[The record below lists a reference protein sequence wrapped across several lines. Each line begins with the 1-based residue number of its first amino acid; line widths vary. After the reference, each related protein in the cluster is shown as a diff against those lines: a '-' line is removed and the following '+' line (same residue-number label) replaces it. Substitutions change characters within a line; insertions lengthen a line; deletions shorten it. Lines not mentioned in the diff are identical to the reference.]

1 MSLFETF
8 SHTLERAQE
17 ILIEPLL
24 LPISKAR
31 LRFHIVSTNDMI
43 TSPWTMKLR
52 EHLMKERP
60 VIDCLEHLDDIKHTR
75 MAYAYLFD
83 EIRNDTSR
91 DGILE
96 LWLWTCGIAAGEI
109 QALCHRAG
117 ILESKEEDPAG
128 SSDSVALLQKARK
141 DAEEMIS
148 FLSDQPMCAQEASLT
163 SKTWQLEV
171 GKLKSLLS
179 FRTHVVCKA
188 LGDIDAA
195 IGYLKEAIKHDPNCA
210 ENPEDRPPKWV
221 FGVGSWTNP
230 RSVYTRGITLS
241 RVYLVENPVEMLD
254 NLKAE
259 RGTSSEEDASRVV
272 RWEVRM

>member
-1 MSLFETF
+1 ML
-8 SHTLERAQE
+8 
-17 ILIEPLL
+17 
-24 LPISKAR
+24 
-31 LRFHIVSTNDMI
+31 
-43 TSPWTMKLR
+43 
-52 EHLMKERP
+52 
-60 VIDCLEHLDDIKHTR
+60 
-75 MAYAYLFD
+75 
-83 EIRNDTSR
+83 
-91 DGILE
+91 
-96 LWLWTCGIAAGEI
+96 TCDIAAGEI

-117 ILESKEEDPAG
+117 ILESKEEGSRGSLANLRSIAFPRFSTG

-148 FLSDQPMCAQEASLT
+148 FLSDQPMCAQEASLA
-163 SKTWQLEV
+163 SKKWQLEV

-179 FRTHVVCKA
+179 FRAHVVCKA

-210 ENPEDRPPKWV
+210 ENPEDRPPTKWV
-221 FGVGSWTNP
+221 FGVGSWTHP
-230 RSVYTRGITLS
+230 RSVYTRGTPLS
-241 RVYLVENPVEMLD
+241 NVYLVENPVEMLD

>member
-1 MSLFETF
+1 
-8 SHTLERAQE
+8 
-17 ILIEPLL
+17 
-24 LPISKAR
+24 
-31 LRFHIVSTNDMI
+31 
-43 TSPWTMKLR
+43 MKLR
-52 EHLMKERP
+52 EHLMRERP
-60 VIDCLEHLDDIKHTR
+60 AIHCLNHLDDIKHAR
-75 MAYAYLFD
+75 MAYAYLCD
-83 EIRNDTSR
+83 NIRNDTSR
-91 DGILE
+91 DGVLE
-96 LWLWTCGIAAGEI
+96 LWLRTCDIAAGEI

-117 ILESKEEDPAG
+117 ILESKEEDPTG

-148 FLSDQPMCAQEASLT
+148 FLSDQPMCAQEASLA
-163 SKTWQLEV
+163 SKKWQLEV

-179 FRTHVVCKA
+179 FRAHVVCKA

-210 ENPEDRPPKWV
+210 ENPEDRPPTKWI
-221 FGVGSWTNP
+221 FGVGSWTHP
-230 RSVYTRGITLS
+230 RSVYTRGTPLS
-241 RVYLVENPVEMLD
+241 NVYLVENPVEMLD

>member
-1 MSLFETF
+1 VSLFETF

-24 LPISKAR
+24 LPILKAR
-31 LRFHIVSTNDMI
+31 ARFHIVSTNDMI

-52 EHLMKERP
+52 EHLMRERP
-60 VIDCLEHLDDIKHTR
+60 AIYCLNHLDDIKHAR
-75 MAYAYLFD
+75 MAYTYLSD
-83 EIRNDTSR
+83 DIRNDTSR
-91 DGILE
+91 DGVLE
-96 LWLWTCGIAAGEI
+96 LWLRTCDIAAGEI

-148 FLSDQPMCAQEASLT
+148 FLSDKPMCAQEASLA
-163 SKTWQLEV
+163 SKKMQLEV
-171 GKLKSLLS
+171 RKLKSLLS
-179 FRTHVVCKA
+179 FRAHVVCKA

-195 IGYLKEAIKHDPNCA
+195 IGYLEEAIKHDPNCA
-210 ENPEDRPPKWV
+210 ENPEDRPPQWV

-230 RSVYTRGITLS
+230 RSVYTRMPLGN
-241 RVYLVENPVEMLD
+241 VYLVKNPVEMLD
-254 NLKAE
+254 KLKAE